1 MTAFREKYLSM
12 ALSLVGSAVLLCA
25 CEDTPPPVD
34 PAAEETMMTEYCEDL
49 TIVESENG
57 QRSYRFT
64 APLVEG
70 YSQAREPYREF
81 RKGVRM
87 VTYQDDSLSSVDV
100 VLTANYAIYYE
111 KRKLWEAKGNVVVE
125 KFDGKKL
132 YTQQLFWNA
141 TTKKVY
147 SNVDTRIVQ
156 GDRVDA
162 IGAGFETDEEFKDWR
177 FRYSRGQTEV
187 DVSPREPSDSVHQAK
202 PAVARNSDAAA
213 SDGKVAPA
221 RNASAANASSGRKAS
236 PDRET
241 TRKPRRPSGER
252 KLAPAHELAP
262 AREEITPVRET
273 EKLRDVSPRNLDS
286 ETPLA
291 APNRPAIR
299 RRLDRSSEAAETP
312 SKSEK

>member
-1 MTAFREKYLSM
+1 MTTLREKYLSM
-12 ALSLVGSAVLLCA
+12 ALSLVGGAVLLCA
-25 CEDTPPPVD
+25 CEDTPPPID
-34 PAAEETMMTEYCEDL
+34 PAAEEVMMTEYCEDL
-49 TIVESENG
+49 TIVESQNG
-57 QRSYRFT
+57 QRSYRFYT
-64 APLVEG
+64 PLVEG

-81 RKGVRM
+81 RKGIRM

-177 FRYSRGQTEV
+177 FRYSRGQTDV
-187 DVSPREPSDSVHQAK
+187 DVTPREPSDSVRQAE
-202 PAVARNSDAAA
+202 PAAARNSDKAG
-213 SDGKVAPA
+213 SSGEVSSG
-221 RNASAANASSGRKAS
+221 RNASAADASSVRKAS
-236 PDRET
+236 PA
-241 TRKPRRPSGER
+241 RKTARKSVRPAGER
-252 KLAPAHELAP
+252 MLAP
-262 AREEITPVRET
+262 AREVER
-273 EKLRDVSPRNLDS
+273 LRVASDRDAVLDRDT

-291 APNRPAIR
+291 APNRPVNR
-299 RRLDRSSEAAETP
+299 RRFDHSADAVETP
-312 SKSEK
+312 SKSEN

>member
-57 QRSYRFT
+57 RRSYRFT

-111 KRKLWEAKGNVVVE
+111 KRRLWEAKGNVVVE

-156 GDRVDA
+156 GDRLDA

-177 FRYSRGQTEV
+177 FRYSRGQTDV
-187 DVSPREPSDSVHQAK
+187 DVAPREPSDSVRQTS
-202 PAVARNSDAAA
+202 AVRGSDRAA
-213 SDGKVAPA
+213 SAGNVSSA
-221 RNASAANASSGRKAS
+221 RNASAADALDARNASPA
-236 PDRET
+236 RET
-241 TRKPRRPSGER
+241 TRNPARLSGER
-252 KLAPAHELAP
+252 MLMPAC
-262 AREEITPVRET
+262 ET
-273 EKLRDVSPRNLDS
+273 EKSQLVPDREAVLDHDS
-286 ETPLA
+286 EIPSA
-291 APNRPAIR
+291 APSRPALR
-299 RRLDRSSEAAETP
+299 RRLDRSADAAEKS
-312 SKSEK
+312 SKSEN